1 MAMSKTKFL
10 TLFLSESEDWV
21 SARCPEFKIGSYG
34 ESVKEAKALLFDDI
48 CTKSSV
54 IVNRKEVKKETI
66 EDQLYSFAK
75 TINTNGACIDD
86 YFKSIE
92 YTQ

>member
-21 SARCPEFKIGSYG
+21 SAGSYG